1 MKKMISFGFAALLAL
16 VGIAGDADVV
26 ALRNIAVATEIG
38 TAPTLP
44 EKVAGLKADGTV
56 SGEYDVSWDT
66 IPAPDAAG
74 VTTVS
79 GVATVEGRQMSVTA
93 FVRAAAVPLVNL
105 TGTASEG
112 IVNAFKTNTNPEKWL
127 MSVEPL
133 NSDQWKD
140 YIANVEYGNSP
151 KTTELTLGWSS
162 PVTVSEVAIY
172 FNGIGGNYQ
181 PPADVKFYDES
192 GDSPTEIAF
201 TAGAVVDSGTVYAHI
216 VYTFSSPKSLSKIGF
231 SATPDSANNSRILFT
246 RRMWVYGPNASGSVT
261 PFSTDTL
268 TALEVDGESV
278 PDFDPDTF
286 SYTVWDGEA
295 ITKAENE
302 TDNVAVT
309 ILPKN
314 DNDNAYAVT
323 LAENGSTKTY
333 TVAMPI
339 ETCPHT
345 ETHLENQ
352 VPATCTAPGYTG
364 DTVCDDCGRTIQ
376 KGSATPALGHDWGDW
391 EITKEPTRDEP
402 GSKRR
407 ECQRD
412 GCVAEETQ
420 DIPKLPTLTLDPKEG
435 TVSPTIID
443 LPADSLPTPTREG
456 YHFVGW
462 FKDEIDATAPYVRG
476 KYLCGEPLTAATAD
490 DRDKILYAK
499 WVKDDVYNHFK
510 GKKVVF
516 LGDSVTTLH
525 GYAAVNRQLYT
536 SNIYYNE
543 SKATQ
548 NGITA
553 KNTWWGQL
561 VQALDMD
568 LLSVNAV
575 SGSPVV
581 DSEASIT
588 YDVRAM
594 SGTVRID
601 DLDVNDA
608 PEVIFIFGG
617 INDFYG
623 NTKATLDDF
632 DPEAAYLTGDLDLT
646 SDYFP
651 SFAQG
656 YATMIR
662 RLRHYYPGV
671 EVVAIAPYY
680 PNVNKETDAE
690 TIAKFDKGAKTIA
703 DLCDYFDV
711 PHFDLRETQLPYWQ
725 NGVRLML
732 DTEHPN
738 QAGFTEFANY
748 VLENYEPACAHEH
761 KTEPTG
767 AVPATCT
774 TDGYSGDCT
783 CLDCEK
789 EFLGHIITK
798 LGHDWSEWV
807 TTKEPTRDEP
817 GEKLREC
824 LRDGCDA
831 EETVE
836 IPKIVDVV
844 ALRNVAVATA
854 VGIAPRLPENVAGIK
869 ADGTLGDEYEVS
881 WDPAEAPTEA
891 GVTTVSGTA
900 TVNGQTMTVTASVRA
915 AAADPMN
922 YSSAAIP
929 TEPSNI
935 INGKIDNN
943 SKLKYLTTNAEDP
956 LAKDNTWNDVVCH
969 GNIVEVTLEWESAV
983 TVNKVKVYFNGTT
996 GNYMAPKNVKFYTGD
1011 GFADEIEY
1019 DDGDNDDF
1027 GGNEAWHEYV
1037 FKAPQTL
1044 NKIKFYQQSDT
1055 SNLSKSLFLRRLWV
1069 LGVGSVDPLSV
1080 DTLTAL
1086 EVDGKAVSSFDP
1098 DTTSY
1103 TVDDGLVITKAT
1115 NSTDNVAVTILP
1127 KYEGTAYAVTFAE
1140 DAESTK
1146 TYTVLMPKT
1155 HDHTFGEWEV
1165 ITPATVYA
1173 PGLRRRTC
1181 TWAGCKV
1188 YEEEVIPQIERK
1200 LVKWIDVDF
1209 GNYADGS
1216 TIANLQVDSVDGGTW
1231 AKPSADD
1238 TATVAHGDVDLA
1250 TLVVTNQYL
1259 CYAAKAQTSAGRDA
1273 TVEFKAKFQKPNTD
1287 ELPQSLDLGQTAVF
1301 VFPDGKGACYKA
1313 YTSTGWVKLTGA
1325 TPDFEKF
1332 VTIKIEVRYNDGGR
1346 SAMVTIDNVVCTPVG
1361 ATSPWFSL
1369 AGEATKL
1376 TSVNFFGEFDLGA
1389 FWGEYL
1395 TEASKSGFLIIV
1407 K

>member
-1 MKKMISFGFAALLAL
+1 MKKMLSFAVAALLAL

-66 IPAPDAAG
+66 IPAPDEEG

-79 GVATVEGRQMSVTA
+79 GVATVEVQQMSVTA
-93 FVRAAAVPLVNL
+93 SIRAAPVPLVNL

-112 IVNAFKTNTNPEKWL
+112 FVKAFKTNTNPEKWL

-140 YIANVEYGNSP
+140 YIANVQYSQDPN
-151 KTTELTLGWSS
+151 TTELTLGWSS

-172 FNGIGGNYQ
+172 FNGSGGNYQ
-181 PPADVKFYDES
+181 PPANVKFYDES

-216 VYTFSSPKSLSKIGF
+216 VYTLESQKSLSKISF
-231 SATPDSANNSRILFT
+231 SATPATDSPSRLLFT
-246 RRMWVYGPNASGSVT
+246 RRMWVYGPDASGSVT
-261 PFSTDTL
+261 PLSTDTL

-314 DNDNAYAVT
+314 DNDNAYVVT

-345 ETHLENQ
+345 ETHLENV

-364 DTVCDDCGRTIQ
+364 DTVCDDCRRTIQ
-376 KGSATPALGHDWGDW
+376 KGSATEALGHDWGEW
-391 EITKEPTRDEP
+391 ETTKKPTRDEP

-476 KYLCGEPLTAATAD
+476 KYLCGEPLTAPGVEEAD
-490 DRDKILYAK
+490 KTLYAK
-499 WVKDDVYNHFK
+499 WVKDDVYNHFM

-581 DSEASIT
+581 DSEASIA

-601 DLDVNDA
+601 DLDVNGA

-623 NTKATLDDF
+623 NTKAALDDF

-651 SFAQG
+651 SFAEG

-662 RLRHYYPGV
+662 RLRHYYSGV
-671 EVVAIAPYY
+671 EIVAIAPYY

-725 NGVRLML
+725 NGVQLML
-732 DTEHPN
+732 DQAHPN

-767 AVPATCT
+767 VIPATCT

-783 CLDCEK
+783 CVDCGK
-789 EFLGHIITK
+789 EFPGHVITK
-798 LGHDWSEWV
+798 LGHDWSDWV

-817 GEKLREC
+817 GEKWREC

-854 VGIAPRLPENVAGIK
+854 VGAAPELPGKVAGIK
-869 ADGTLGDEYEVS
+869 ADGTLGGEYDVA
-881 WDPAEAPTEA
+881 WDPVEAPTEE
-891 GVTTVSGTA
+891 GVTTVSGSA
-900 TVNGQTMTVTASVRA
+900 TVDDKVMTVTAFVRA
-915 AAADPMN
+915 AEVSVEYINVSPNATVVSNDPNGKQADVN
-922 YSSAAIP
+922 RAISNS
-929 TEPSNI
+929 EPS
-935 INGKIDNN
+935 
-943 SKLKYLTTNAEDP
+943 A
-956 LAKDNTWNDVVCH
+956 NDVDWATANRGTADLV
-969 GNIVEVTLEWESAV
+969 NTLTWSSAV
-983 TVNKVKVYFNGTT
+983 TISKVRVCYS
-996 GNYMAPKNVKFYTGD
+996 GNHKAPKSIAFSSDSSGSP
-1011 GFADEIEY
+1011 EIEFTA
-1019 DDGDNDDF
+1019 GQVEEVGVHRWIEFTFNQPTELTTLRCFF
-1027 GGNEAWHEYV
+1027 GKPDSGWIVVERVWAYEM
-1037 FKAPQTL
+1037 KIGTIEPQKT
-1044 NKIKFYQQSDT
+1044 DA
-1055 SNLSKSLFLRRLWV
+1055 
-1069 LGVGSVDPLSV
+1069 
-1080 DTLTAL
+1080 LTAL
-1086 EVDGKAVSSFDP
+1086 EVDGTTVP
-1098 DTTSY
+1098 DFYPATTSY
-1103 TVDDGLVITKAT
+1103 TVNDGQEITKAVKG
-1115 NSTDNVAVTILP
+1115 SDNVAVTILQ
-1127 KYEGTAYAVTFAE
+1127 KTTTASDNAYVVTLAE
-1140 DAESTK
+1140 DGESTK
-1146 TYTVLMPKT
+1146 TYTVSMPKT
-1155 HDHTFGEWEV
+1155 HDHTFGEWQV

-1173 PGLRRRTC
+1173 PGLRRRVC
-1181 TWAGCKV
+1181 THAGCTVK
-1188 YEEEVIPQIERK
+1188 EEQVIPQIERK
-1200 LVKWIDVDF
+1200 SVKWIDVDF
-1209 GNYADGS
+1209 GNYTDGS
-1216 TIANLQVDSVDGGTW
+1216 TIADEQVDSVDGGTW

-1238 TATVAHGDVDLA
+1238 SATVAHGDVDLA
-1250 TLVVTNQYL
+1250 ALVVTNQYL

-1273 TVEFKAKFQKPNTD
+1273 TVEFTAKFQKPNTD
-1287 ELPQSLDLGQTAVF
+1287 ELPQTLDLGQTAVF
-1301 VFPDGKGACYKA
+1301 VFPDGKGSCYKA

-1332 VTIKIEVRYNDGGR
+1332 VTITIDFRYNDGGR
-1346 SAMVTIDNVVCTPVG
+1346 SAMVKIDDVICTPVD
-1361 ATSPWFSL
+1361 ATSPWFAL
-1369 AGEATKL
+1369 AGSATKL
-1376 TSVNFFGEFDLGA
+1376 TSVNFFGEFDVGS
-1389 FWGEYL
+1389 FFGEYL
-1395 TEASKSGFLIIV
+1395 TVLSKSGFVLIV